1 MERTGTIPMISPE
14 SWMACTARFAFG
26 KSAPCPIKTF
36 RYSPSKAHTSNTVYR
51 PSCDCD
57 SPFWMISDDPDDI
70 EAMKRAEENAEIVIA
85 SDWDHLTSDAYMD
98 ALKESGYDIL

>member
-1 MERTGTIPMISPE
+1 MGRTGTIPMTSPE
-14 SWMACTARFAFG
+14 LWMACTARFASG
-26 KSAPCPIKTF
+26 KSAPSSIESS
-36 RYSPSKAHTSNTVYR
+36 RYSPSKVHIFNAVYR

-70 EAMKRAEENAEIVIA
+70 EDMKRAEANSEVVIA